1 MFRYL
6 GEKISMSNTDTD
18 TNVYRCEFC
27 FIFCTVYVCFVL
39 FLTDV
44 TAIKNCD
51 VICLVCR
58 TFDCRNN
65 DYVTMS
71 PVKG

>member
-1 MFRYL
+1 MFGYL
-6 GEKISMSNTDTD
+6 GEKLFMSD
-18 TNVYRCEFC
+18 TNIDVYRCEFW
-27 FIFCTVYVCFVL
+27 FIFSTMYVCFVL
-39 FLTDV
+39 FLIDV
-44 TAIKNCD
+44 TAIKHCD
-51 VICLVCR
+51 VMCPVCR